1 MNKRLSNVDNASMSS
16 NFLYDN
22 VLPFQV
28 NKVNLAIRGLHV
40 YITLSN
46 KPLCYITCHYSWDL
60 SFTKKYQEE
69 LKEMRPP
76 LLST

>member
-1 MNKRLSNVDNASMSS
+1 MLSMSS
-16 NFLYDN
+16 NFLYDD

-46 KPLCYITCHYSWDL
+46 KPLCYFDSHLVISKCPVFDVKFL
-60 SFTKKYQEE
+60 YQ
-69 LKEMRPP
+69 RV
-76 LLST
+76 

>member
-1 MNKRLSNVDNASMSS
+1 MLSMPS
-16 NFLYDN
+16 NFLYNN

-46 KPLCYITCHYSWDL
+46 KPLCYFDSHLVISKCPVFDVVSLPEGVDL
-60 SFTKKYQEE
+60 
-69 LKEMRPP
+69 
-76 LLST
+76 